1 MGTLHTG
8 RAAFY
13 YLFALTVS
21 AVAVI
26 SANHILQLGLPFSVH
41 FLIGYVGALLIF
53 VGWHAVLT
61 KGWKRSG
68 LMFLASFIIAFIAEA
83 LGVNF
88 GWIFGN
94 YHYTPI
100 LGIQVFGVPFL
111 AALAWEPILY
121 AAFCITDILAPN
133 LEGKRLSWLRCIPVY
148 LWLSTVGALATTA
161 WDMMID
167 PIAVSQGWWVWHD
180 GGAYMPYLANGVPVQ
195 NFIGWLGVSF
205 TINLIYRFILNGRQ
219 PLQKTRFLGIHGPL
233 TLYASL
239 FLTSA
244 GVSIT
249 VLQRNEVALVGAMAM
264 APFLAIAG
272 SNLSLLRRGWN
283 VMPGS
288 GMTGTTNLRDHT

>member
-1 MGTLHTG
+1 
-8 RAAFY
+8 
-13 YLFALTVS
+13 
-21 AVAVI
+21 
-26 SANHILQLGLPFSVH
+26 
-41 FLIGYVGALLIF
+41 
-53 VGWHAVLT
+53 
-61 KGWKRSG
+61 
-68 LMFLASFIIAFIAEA
+68 
-83 LGVNF
+83 
-88 GWIFGN
+88 
-94 YHYTPI
+94 
-100 LGIQVFGVPFL
+100 
-111 AALAWEPILY
+111 
-121 AAFCITDILAPN
+121 
-133 LEGKRLSWLRCIPVY
+133 
-148 LWLSTVGALATTA
+148 
-161 WDMMID
+161 MID